1 MTITVHAYL
10 AGPDIFFPNPFDIA
24 AEKIEILK
32 KHDIIGHFPLDNTID
47 IKGMPPKEQSDAIGL
62 ANEQL
67 MLECCK
73 VDQISI
79 ILANMTPYHGPS
91 MDVGT
96 AFEMGF
102 FSALATVQD
111 NIIIIGY
118 TDDKRNFEER
128 VVSDHFGG
136 CENITKRDGI
146 TYDPHGN
153 EIETFQQIENLM
165 MTHAMHKTNA
175 HIVYSFEEAAKL
187 ARSLADAK
195 TLAYTKRQIQA
206 A

>member
-24 AEKIEILK
+24 AQKIKTLK
-32 KHDIIGHFPLDNTID
+32 KYDIIGHFPLDNTID
-47 IKGMPPKEQSDAIGL
+47 IKDMPPKEQSDAIGL

-67 MLECCK
+67 MLDCCK
-73 VDQISI
+73 KDQIGI
-79 ILANMTPYHGPS
+79 IIANMTPYHGPS

-102 FSALATVQD
+102 FSALTTVQD

-118 TDDKRNFEER
+118 TDDRRIFEER
-128 VVSDHFGG
+128 VVNDHFGG
-136 CENITKRDGI
+136 EKNITRKDGVA
-146 TYDPHGN
+146 YDPHGN
-153 EIETFQQIENLM
+153 EIENFQQIENLM
-165 MTHAMHKTNA
+165 MTHAMHKTKA

-187 ARSLADAK
+187 ARKLSDEKIMALSLQA
-195 TLAYTKRQIQA
+195 TKA